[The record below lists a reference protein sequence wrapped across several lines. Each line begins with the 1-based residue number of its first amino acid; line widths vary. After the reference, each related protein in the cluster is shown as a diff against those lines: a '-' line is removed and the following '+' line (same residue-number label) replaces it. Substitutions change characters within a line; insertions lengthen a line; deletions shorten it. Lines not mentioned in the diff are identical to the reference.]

1 MQTYHI
7 HISGRV
13 QGVGFRP
20 LVCTLADA
28 SGIQGTVANGMDGLH
43 IRFNASEEQA
53 KRMMDGILHSPPKNS
68 IITKYEM
75 TRCDHREYKGF
86 RIVAS
91 EKGRSSDMLITPD
104 LALCGDC
111 RKELTQQHNR
121 RNGYAFTT
129 CLSCGPRYSIM
140 KGLPYDREN
149 TTMSRHGIC
158 SSCAKEY
165 EDVGER
171 RHHGQTNSCPD
182 CAILM
187 HWHVMGQEIVRMA
200 KKEVI
205 KTVSA
210 FIGEGRIVAVKGIGG
225 YLLICDATSE
235 DSVMELRKRKH
246 RPFKPFAVMYPDA
259 EAAARDVRMDD
270 IILDALNSPVAPIV
284 LCPFHDNGPGSALA
298 KDAIAPGLHRSGIML
313 PYSPLLALLADAMG
327 KPLVVTSGN
336 ISGDPI
342 IHQDHTA
349 LDLLREV
356 ADGILTNDI
365 DIVTPQDDS
374 VWQFD
379 EHGKRIII
387 RRSRGMAPTLH
398 PHGLGT
404 ASGTILAMGA
414 DLKSAFAIH
423 HQDKVYGSQYLG
435 DLEDFRSQRT
445 YLHTI
450 DHLFDLSGGKLQ
462 CVLTD
467 MHPGYHSSHEGQRLA
482 LDASAELH
490 RYQHHEAHF
499 AAVLAENNLLECT
512 APVMG
517 MVWDG
522 TGYGADGQSWG
533 GECFVFEQGSVE
545 RAMHLDYFPQLLG
558 DKMSREPRLS
568 AWSLLAHRKVVHP
581 LLEKA
586 FSKQECAFYRKLL
599 LQGKH
604 GLTSSMGRL
613 IDGVAAILGIRD
625 HNTYEGQAAMELEA
639 MAGMTNRVDSEPY
652 IIPFRNNRIDWRPMI
667 DMILQDVE
675 AGVDRSVIAF
685 RFLKTLAELV
695 IDSARHLQ
703 VSRIAISG
711 GVFQNALLNDLIRD
725 RLEPWMTLY
734 THVHLSPND
743 ECIAYG
749 QLALHHLKMK
759 QRQDYDRTEKPTA
772 HQDTLTLQHRS
783 PCV

>member
-20 LVCTLADA
+20 LVCRLANA
-28 SGIQGTVANGMDGLH
+28 LNIQGTIANGMDGVH
-43 IRFNASEEQA
+43 IRINASPEQA

-68 IITKYEM
+68 IITTHEM
-75 TRCDHREYKGF
+75 TRCKHREFKHF

-91 EKGRSSDMLITPD
+91 DKGRSSDMLITPD

-111 RKELTQQHNR
+111 RTALTETNNR
-121 RNGYAFTT
+121 RKGYAFTT

-140 KGLPYDREN
+140 KRLPYDREN
-149 TTMSRHGIC
+149 TTMSGQRIC
-158 SSCAKEY
+158 SSCAHEY
-165 EDVGER
+165 EDVRNR
-171 RHHGQTNSCPD
+171 RHHSQTNSCPD

-187 HWHVMGQEIVRMA
+187 HWHVMGQGIVRMGQE
-200 KKEVI
+200 EVI
-205 KTVSA
+205 KAVSA
-210 FIGEGRIVAVKGIGG
+210 FIREGRIVALKGIGG

-259 EAAARDVRMDD
+259 KAAARDVRMDD
-270 IILDALNSPVAPIV
+270 ITMDALNSPAAPIV
-284 LCPFHDNGPGSALA
+284 LCPFHDDGPGTGLA
-298 KDAIAPGLHRSGIML
+298 KDAIAPGLNRSGIML
-313 PYSPLLALLADAMG
+313 PYSPLLALLADATG
-327 KPLVVTSGN
+327 IPLVVTSGN
-336 ISGDPI
+336 ISGAPI
-342 IHQDHTA
+342 IHQDHAA

-365 DIVTPQDDS
+365 DIITPQDDS

-379 EHGKRIII
+379 QHGKRIII

-398 PHGLGT
+398 PHSVGT
-404 ASGTILAMGA
+404 TSGTILAMGA

-435 DLEDFRSQRT
+435 DLEDYRSQQT

-450 DHLFDLSGGKLQ
+450 RHLLDLSGGKLQ

-467 MHPGYHSSHEGQRLA
+467 RHPGYHSSLEGKRLA

-490 RYQHHEAHF
+490 RCYHHEAHF

-512 APVMG
+512 EPVMG

-522 TGYGADGQSWG
+522 TGYGSDGQSWG
-533 GECFVFEQGSVE
+533 GECFIFDQGSVE
-545 RAMHLDYFPQLLG
+545 RVMHLDYFPQLLG

-568 AWSLLAHRKVVHP
+568 AWSLLADRQEVHP
-581 LLEKA
+581 ILEKA
-586 FSKQECAFYRKLL
+586 FSQEECVCYRKLL

-613 IDGVAAILGIRD
+613 IDGVSAILGIRD
-625 HNTYEGQAAMELEA
+625 VNTYEGQAAMELEA
-639 MAGMTNRVDSEPY
+639 LAGMTKADGCAPY
-652 IIPFRNNRIDWRPMI
+652 IMPFRNNRIDWRPMI
-667 DMILQDVE
+667 DMILQDIE
-675 AGVDRSVIAF
+675 AGADRSVIAF
-685 RFLKTLAELV
+685 RFLKTLAALV

-711 GVFQNALLNDLIRD
+711 GVFQNALLNTLIRD
-725 RLEPWMTLY
+725 RLEPGMTLY
-734 THVHLSPND
+734 THIHLSPND
-743 ECIAYG
+743 ECIAFG
-749 QLALHHLKMK
+749 QVALHHLKMK
-759 QRQDYDRTEKPTA
+759 QRQGYGRTEKPTD
-772 HQDTLTLQHRS
+772 HQDTLTT
-783 PCV
+783 